1 MSNRTL
7 GLVLVIGGVLLALVS
22 LGADPAGLGR
32 HPDFGWKQILGTVIG
47 TVIAVAGL
55 RDLRR

>member
-1 MSNRTL
+1 MSNRNL
-7 GLVLVIGGVLLALVS
+7 GLVLVVGGLLLALIS
-22 LGADPAGLGR
+22 LGADPVGLGR

-47 TVIAVAGL
+47 TLIAVAGL